1 MVATYNTL
9 LVLLSIGMAFLA
21 SYTAIHLALRMTSA
35 NGYARML
42 WHMGGSFSMGTGIWG
57 MHFIGMLA
65 LELPVSVSYDLFLT
79 FISWLLAVVASI
91 IVLSV
96 ISRNHPGWLVWI
108 SCAVMMG
115 IGITGMHYVGMF
127 AMQIQP
133 AIQYD
138 FRLLLLSFAIAI
150 LISLAAIFIIH
161 MIGLYNDQEKIGKTL
176 LWTKISAALAMAI
189 AISGMHYTGMSA
201 AIFPEEFISTDL
213 DGLGGDRLGM
223 LVTLAVV
230 MVLLTALYAAIF
242 DARFAEQNTKM
253 VEKLKQLNIDLMAHA
268 EQLTQA
274 MAEKAKALEAVNF
287 VHKELM
293 RAKEVAERNAAELLS
308 YQNGIDQ
315 YALVSVTDR
324 QGRIIQINDKFVS
337 ISQYS
342 RDELLGQDHR
352 ILNSGTHPKDF
363 FVNLWRTITRGETW
377 RGEICNQAK
386 DGSLYW
392 IDTAIIPLK
401 NDQGEIIRFI
411 SVRVDITQR
420 KQHESELLTARQAAD
435 AANQAKSRFLA
446 NMSHEIR
453 TPMNSIIGMTHLL
466 DQTALDSKQID
477 YVAKIK
483 NSSQHLLRIINEI
496 LDFSK
501 IEAGKIEVAVKDLD
515 LNKILSDVLDHL
527 TSDLGD
533 KNIELVS
540 DVAPGLSQNFQ
551 GDALRLS
558 QVLLNLISN
567 AIKFTEAGKITVS
580 ACIEQESNI
589 DCLVRFEIHD
599 TGIGIAKEK
608 IDHIF
613 QPFDQVDTSITRKYG
628 GTGLGLA
635 ISKELV
641 GLMGGT
647 IGVESQTGKGS
658 HFWFTARLSR
668 NLNEI
673 TYPSE
678 VTHTPQNELRSLAG
692 LTLLVVED
700 NELNQQVAKELLELY
715 GAEVVIARHGKE
727 ALDQLRRTPFNGVL
741 MDIQMPVMD
750 GLEATKIIRSNPEWS
765 DLVIIA
771 MTANVDQNDRELCLS
786 VGMNDFLAKPI
797 NPDMLLSTLLKWLS
811 PVSGSIQPIVTATTN
826 KLLSGSDTDSP
837 IDLSVMTGALGVDST
852 QVTRFIRLFLETTHE
867 GIEEIEEACR
877 RADRVMVAAIGHRIK
892 SGASTIGANKFAML
906 CRQLEQFKHD
916 GDLNQVEEIIIQ
928 MRWMLSTIERQL
940 NEIQ

>member
-35 NGYARML
+35 SGFARTL
-42 WHMGGSFSMGTGIWG
+42 WHMGGGFSMGTGIWG

-79 FISWLLAVVASI
+79 FISWLLAVVASVT
-91 IVLSV
+91 VLSV
-96 ISRNHPGWLVWI
+96 ISRGRPGWLIWI

-138 FRLLLLSFAIAI
+138 FLLLLLSFAIAI

-161 MIGLYNDQEKIGKTL
+161 MIGLYNDQEKAGKSL
-176 LWTKISAALAMAI
+176 FWTKISAALAMAI

-201 AIFPEEFISTDL
+201 AIFPDEFISTGV
-213 DGLGGDRLGM
+213 DGLGGDRLGV

-230 MVLLTALYAAIF
+230 MILLTALYATIF
-242 DARFAEQNTKM
+242 DARFAEQNARM

-268 EQLTQA
+268 EQLTQT
-274 MAEKAKALEAVNF
+274 MAEKAKALEAVNQ
-287 VHKELM
+287 VHKELT
-293 RAKEVAERNAAELLS
+293 RAKEVAEQNAAELLS
-308 YQNGIDQ
+308 YQSGIDQ

-324 QGRIIQINDKFVS
+324 KGRIIQVNDKFVLV
-337 ISQYS
+337 SQYS
-342 RDELLGQDHR
+342 RNELLGQDHR
-352 ILNSGTHPKDF
+352 ILNSGAHPKDF
-363 FVNLWRTITRGETW
+363 FINLWRTIAHGDTW
-377 RGEICNQAK
+377 RGEICNRAK

-392 IDTAIIPLK
+392 IDTAIVPLK

-420 KQHESELLTARQAAD
+420 KQHESELLKARQAAD
-435 AANQAKSRFLA
+435 AANQVKSRFFA

-466 DQTALDSKQID
+466 NRTALDSKQID
-477 YVAKIK
+477 YVVKIK
-483 NSSQHLLRIINEI
+483 SSSQHLLKIINEI

-501 IEAGKIEVAVKDLD
+501 IEAGKIEIDVKDLD
-515 LNKILSDVLDHL
+515 LSKIVSDVLDHL
-527 TSDLGD
+527 APDLEG
-533 KNIELVS
+533 KNIELVA
-540 DVAPGLSQNFQ
+540 DMAPGLSQGFQ

-567 AIKFTEAGKITVS
+567 AIKFTETGKVIVN
-580 ACIEQESNI
+580 ADIEEENNS

-599 TGIGIAKEK
+599 TGIGIAQEK
-608 IDHIF
+608 MEHIF
-613 QPFDQVDTSITRKYG
+613 QPFDQADTSITRKYG

-641 GLMGGT
+641 ELMGGT
-647 IGVESQTGKGS
+647 IGVESQPGKGS
-658 HFWFTARLSR
+658 CFWFTIRLLR

-673 TYPSE
+673 IYPSE
-678 VTHTPQNELRSLAG
+678 VTHASRNESRDLAG
-692 LTLLVVED
+692 FTLLVVED
-700 NELNQQVAKELLELY
+700 NELNQQVAKELLESY
-715 GAEVVIARHGKE
+715 GTEVVIARHGEE
-727 ALDQLRRTPFNGVL
+727 ALDQLKRIHFDGVL
-741 MDIQMPVMD
+741 MDVQMPVMD
-750 GLEATKIIRSNPEWS
+750 GVEATKHIRSNPEWS

-771 MTANVDQNDRELCLS
+771 MTANADQNDRELCLDA
-786 VGMNDFLAKPI
+786 GMNDFLAKPI
-797 NPDMLLSTLLKWLS
+797 NPDMLLSVLLKWLLPKS
-811 PVSGSIQPIVTATTN
+811 DSVQPMVTANAN
-826 KLLSGSDTDSP
+826 KILMESSTDSP
-837 IDLSVMTGALGVDST
+837 VDLSVMTRSLGIDSA
-852 QVTRFIRLFLETTHE
+852 QVVRFIQLFVETTHK
-867 GIEEIEEACR
+867 GIEEIEEACER
-877 RADRVMVAAIGHRIK
+877 EDRAMVAAIGHRIK

-916 GDLNQVEEIIIQ
+916 GDLKQVEDIIIQ
-928 MRWMLSTIERQL
+928 MRQMLSAMERQL
-940 NEIQ
+940 NEIL